1 MIYKNN
7 KIKKKYP
14 IIKTTLINRKKFLK
28 AYFCKRDINNSSS
41 EKENSIS
48 YNNLTN
54 KILKRNYSN
63 KKALYNARYKN
74 IISLDYTNSLMEEDK
89 DNQMNKNNFFLS
101 INSLEN
107 RLINFNRNSIKKV
120 DKFQKIKTSN
130 EMLNFEDIIL
140 NKKNIQK
147 NLEHKEENMPLSNK
161 KSYEIINNN
170 RLAIDL
176 KDSTSINK
184 KINNDKRFDKS
195 FKLNEN
201 YSFSKKLKNN
211 IYNEKNHFIKGK
223 INNNKIRENDY
234 DSNKKA
240 YYINKND
247 KIKDKTNLSKKYE
260 TKYIYLKN
268 NKGKYNKN
276 SKIKNANFKYFNTCQ
291 NSRLNINY
299 NLEIKKLKSSKTIS
313 KNNNSTI
320 NKYSSKNKKSL
331 EKIYINDL
339 NSMEESE
346 EDFPIPDLFQSTNTI
361 IQLKSKKK
369 NEFINKIKRRK
380 YLNLKKN
387 RQFLLSLS
395 LLTLYKNEKIIG
407 TIVKFCDYETLNK
420 ISLLNKKYYN
430 YIKPL
435 IYQKINK
442 NIILFHNKYNNIN
455 NNIKKSVFEYTPL
468 SKLSPIM
475 VQKQYKDLLYELN
488 KKNDIY
494 IKKDLLRTAPNDS
507 SFQYGKENYNKLY
520 HILVA
525 YSNYNK
531 NIGYAQGLNFLV
543 AHCLYIY
550 GNEID
555 AFIFLDGLIGKLKL
569 ENIIGID
576 NSKLNNKLIEIE
588 NAVNKWCPEVKRHLQ
603 ILALNYD
610 FFICKWLITLFSNY
624 MNIEYLFKL
633 WDYLII
639 FGWKFFKGFIISVI
653 KFNEK
658 LILESSSET
667 ITELMNNMMKTKE
680 FENNFINI
688 LNFSFYYINNELNIL

>member
-89 DNQMNKNNFFLS
+89 DNQKNKNNLFLS

-268 NKGKYNKN
+268 NKVKYNKN
-276 SKIKNANFKYFNTCQ
+276 SQ
-291 NSRLNINY
+291 
-299 NLEIKKLKSSKTIS
+299 IKK
-313 KNNNSTI
+313 
-320 NKYSSKNKKSL
+320 
-331 EKIYINDL
+331 
-339 NSMEESE
+339 
-346 EDFPIPDLFQSTNTI
+346 
-361 IQLKSKKK
+361 
-369 NEFINKIKRRK
+369 
-380 YLNLKKN
+380 
-387 RQFLLSLS
+387 
-395 LLTLYKNEKIIG
+395 
-407 TIVKFCDYETLNK
+407 VKF
-420 ISLLNKKYYN
+420 
-430 YIKPL
+430 
-435 IYQKINK
+435 
-442 NIILFHNKYNNIN
+442 
-455 NNIKKSVFEYTPL
+455 
-468 SKLSPIM
+468 
-475 VQKQYKDLLYELN
+475 
-488 KKNDIY
+488 
-494 IKKDLLRTAPNDS
+494 
-507 SFQYGKENYNKLY
+507 
-520 HILVA
+520 
-525 YSNYNK
+525 
-531 NIGYAQGLNFLV
+531 
-543 AHCLYIY
+543 
-550 GNEID
+550 
-555 AFIFLDGLIGKLKL
+555 
-569 ENIIGID
+569 
-576 NSKLNNKLIEIE
+576 
-588 NAVNKWCPEVKRHLQ
+588 
-603 ILALNYD
+603 
-610 FFICKWLITLFSNY
+610 
-624 MNIEYLFKL
+624 
-633 WDYLII
+633 
-639 FGWKFFKGFIISVI
+639 
-653 KFNEK
+653 
-658 LILESSSET
+658 
-667 ITELMNNMMKTKE
+667 
-680 FENNFINI
+680 
-688 LNFSFYYINNELNIL
+688 